1 MKHSTI
7 LLLSIFLFT
16 FSTAQERSNS
26 EIKRDF
32 EKEYKALLKTI
43 TSAATTEEIA
53 QAGETV
59 NAFEAQYKPY
69 QEFLNK
75 ALYPDDF
82 DASIE
87 KLKASFTY
95 SEQKIKAIG
104 ESAARI
110 AELEQQVTTLTEQV
124 NSLNGENASL
134 LAKLKEATAERDSLL
149 KVVSTLR
156 TNLAKR
162 DKAIFALVDSLFMQ
176 YDKNIQPTGD
186 VQQSK
191 QAKLER
197 SSVLSNV
204 KRAVA
209 DNVEFLSSTQL
220 SGNDVASLYG
230 EQRKFESNWN
240 GIKKLVGDA
249 YLSNKEKAREIP
261 TIDTMIAQWHTKVD
275 ESFWKSLNA
284 MFADAKLSVS
294 PINNG
299 SEIYPAIAR
308 YLDDQITKAGQKS
321 ETDPYAEYQVFE
333 KIWTESLKPIWVPV
347 WRQNN
352 MMTDAQAADID
363 TKVQLWYS
371 KVKPSNWLIYTL
383 VGLIVLAVAYIL
395 YGKMKSKPK
404 VA

>member
-1 MKHSTI
+1 MKHSII

-16 FSTAQERSNS
+16 FSAAQDRSNS
-26 EIKRDF
+26 DIKRDF
-32 EKEYKALLKTI
+32 EKDYKALLKTI
-43 TSAATTEEIA
+43 TNAATMDDIA
-53 QAGETV
+53 LVDSTV
-59 NAFEAQYKPY
+59 KAFESEYKLH

-75 ALYPDDF
+75 ALYPDNF

-104 ESAARI
+104 ESATRI
-110 AELEQQVTTLTEQV
+110 AELEQQVTVLTEQV
-124 NSLNGENASL
+124 NTLNGQNASL
-134 LAKLKEATAERDSLL
+134 LAQLKDAKAERDSLL
-149 KVVSTLR
+149 KVVATLR

-176 YDKNIQPTGD
+176 YDKNIQPMGD
-186 VQQSK
+186 VQKSQ

-197 SSVLSNV
+197 SNVLTNV

-209 DNVEFLSSTQL
+209 ENIEFLSTTQL
-220 SGNDVASLYG
+220 SGNDIASLYG
-230 EQRKFESNWN
+230 ENRKFESNWN
-240 GIKKLVGDA
+240 GVKKLVGDA

-261 TIDTMIAQWHTKVD
+261 AIDTMIGEWRTKVD
-275 ESFWKSLNA
+275 ELFWKSLNG
-284 MFADAKLSVS
+284 MFSDAKLSVA
-294 PINNG
+294 PITNG
-299 SEIYPAIAR
+299 SEIHPALAR
-308 YLDDQITKAGQKS
+308 FIDDQITGSAEKS
-321 ETDPYAEYQVFE
+321 DDSYAVYQSFE

-347 WRQNN
+347 WKENG
-352 MMTDAQAADID
+352 MITDAQVADID

-383 VGLIVLAVAYIL
+383 FGLIILAVAYIL
-395 YGKMKSKPK
+395 YGKMKSKPA

>member
-1 MKHSTI
+1 MKHSII

-16 FSTAQERSNS
+16 FSTAQDRSNS
-26 EIKRDF
+26 EVKRDF
-32 EKEYKALLKTI
+32 EKEYKALIKTI
-43 TSAATTEEIA
+43 TAATTTDEIA
-53 QAGETV
+53 QVGEKVT
-59 NAFEAQYKPY
+59 AFEAQYKPH

-87 KLKASFTY
+87 KLKASFAY

-110 AELEQQVTTLTEQV
+110 AVLEQQVTVLTEQV
-124 NSLNGENASL
+124 NTLNGQNASL
-134 LAKLKEATAERDSLL
+134 LAQLKEAKAERDSLL
-149 KVVSTLR
+149 KVVATLR

-176 YDKNIQPTGD
+176 YDKNVQPTGD
-186 VQQSK
+186 VQKSQ
-191 QAKLER
+191 QTKLER
-197 SSVLSNV
+197 SNVLSNV

-209 DNVEFLSSTQL
+209 ENVEFLSSTQL

-230 EQRKFESNWN
+230 EQKKFESNWN
-240 GIKKLVGDA
+240 GVKKLVGDA

-261 TIDTMIAQWHTKVD
+261 AIDTMITTWGTKVD
-275 ESFWKSLNA
+275 EAFWKSLNT
-284 MFADAKLSVS
+284 MFSDAKLSVAT
-294 PINNG
+294 ITNG
-299 SEIYPAIAR
+299 SEIHPALAR
-308 YLDDQITKAGQKS
+308 FIDEHINGTGAKND
-321 ETDPYAEYQVFE
+321 DPYASYQAFE
-333 KIWTESLKPIWVPV
+333 KIWSQSLKPIWVPV
-347 WRQNN
+347 WKENN
-352 MMTDAQAADID
+352 MITDAQVADID

-383 VGLIVLAVAYIL
+383 FGLIILAGAYIL

>member
-1 MKHSTI
+1 MKQNII

-16 FSTAQERSNS
+16 FSAAQERSNS
-26 EIKRDF
+26 EVKRDF

-43 TSAATTEEIA
+43 TTAATTDEIA
-53 QAGETV
+53 QAGEKV
-59 NAFEAQYKPY
+59 KKFESEYKSY

-87 KLKASFTY
+87 KLKASFAY

-110 AELEQQVTTLTEQV
+110 AVLEQQVTTLTEQV
-124 NSLNGENASL
+124 NTLNGQNASL
-134 LAKLKEATAERDSLL
+134 LAQLKEAKAERDSLL
-149 KVVSTLR
+149 KVVATLR

-186 VQQSK
+186 VQKSQ
-191 QAKLER
+191 QTKLER
-197 SSVLSNV
+197 SNVLSNV

-220 SGNDVASLYG
+220 TGNDIASLYG
-230 EQRKFESNWN
+230 ENRKFETKWN
-240 GIKKLVGDA
+240 GIKKLLGDA
-249 YLSNKEKAREIP
+249 YLSNKEKSREIP
-261 TIDTMIAQWHTKVD
+261 AIDTMITQWRVKAD
-275 ESFWKSLNA
+275 EAFWKSLNA
-284 MFADAKLSVS
+284 MFSTAKLSVA
-294 PINNG
+294 PITTG
-299 SEIYPAIAR
+299 SEIHPAIAR
-308 YLDDQITKAGQKS
+308 FIDEQINGTGAKND
-321 ETDPYAEYQVFE
+321 DPYATYQAFE
-333 KIWTESLKPIWVPV
+333 KIWSQSLKPVWVPV
-347 WRQNN
+347 WKENN
-352 MMTDAQAADID
+352 MITDAQVADID

-383 VGLIVLAVAYIL
+383 FGLIILAVAYIL
-395 YGKMKSKPK
+395 YSKTKSKPA